1 MIHPHPSLSKKEQR
15 YQLLY
20 LIGMLVFALVF
31 LGFVCLRKYHSPFAN
46 ATRMEAEMLE
56 QKYRFNA
63 QQKRVEPLVEA
74 TFKKI
79 NTIAF
84 TSPKPIEEN
93 EIISSINQVSN
104 SFAHTTIYDPR
115 KEVYTQM
122 GYFYRMYLEDK
133 KIIAKKTEN
142 IKLFRKQ
149 FEECSIGFKDKE
161 QQVIQRRNMLL
172 AK

>member
-1 MIHPHPSLSKKEQR
+1 MMHPHQSLSKKEQG
-15 YQLLY
+15 YQVLY
-20 LIGMLVFALVF
+20 LVGMLLFALVL
-31 LGFVCLRKYHSPFAN
+31 LGLICLRGYHSPFAN
-46 ATRMEAEMLE
+46 ETQLEAEMLE

-63 QQKRVEPLVEA
+63 QQKKVEPLVVA
-74 TFKKI
+74 TFEKI

-84 TSPKPIEEN
+84 TSPKPVEEN
-93 EIISSINQVSN
+93 EIVTSINQVSN
-104 SFAHTTIYDPR
+104 SFVHTTIDDPR
-115 KEVYTQM
+115 KEVYIQM

-172 AK
+172 TR